1 MELTQFD
8 KELLNL
14 IQTGLPLTPAPFADL
29 AARLGCPEQQV
40 LQRLAQLRDA
50 GVIRRLGAFF
60 DAESLGYRGWLVA
73 VKVEEMSLPAVAR
86 AVNAWPEVTHNDEL
100 DHEYNLWF
108 TIQTRTEAEKDGL
121 LRQVA
126 AMPGVSAVFSLPT
139 TDRFKVNVEFQME

>member
-40 LQRLAQLRDA
+40 MERLAQLRDA

-73 VKVEEMSLPAVAR
+73 VKVEEISLPTVAQ
-86 AVNAWPEVTHNDEL
+86 AVNAWPEVTHNDER

>member
-14 IQTGLPLTPAPFADL
+14 IQTGLPLTPAPFAAVAD
-29 AARLGCPEQQV
+29 RLGCPEQQV
-40 LQRLAQLRDA
+40 LERLAQLRDA

-73 VKVEEMSLPAVAR
+73 VKVEEILLPAVAR
-86 AVNAWPEVTHNDEL
+86 AVNAWPEVTHNDER

-121 LRQVA
+121 LRQVT

-139 TDRFKVNVEFQME
+139 TDRFKVNVEFLME

>member
-86 AVNAWPEVTHNDEL
+86 AVNAWPEVTHNDER
-100 DHEYNLWF
+100 DHEFNLWF

>member
-14 IQTGLPLTPAPFADL
+14 IQTGLPLTPAPFAVV

-40 LQRLAQLRDA
+40 MERLAQLRDA

-73 VKVEEMSLPAVAR
+73 VKVEEISLPTVAQ
-86 AVNAWPEVTHNDEL
+86 AVNAWPEVTHNDER

-108 TIQTRTEAEKDGL
+108 TIQTRTDEEKEER

-126 AMPGVSAVFSLPT
+126 SMPGVSAVFSLPT
-139 TDRFKVNVEFQME
+139 TDRFKVNVEFRME

>member
-14 IQTGLPLTPAPFADL
+14 IQTGLPLTPAPFAAV

-40 LQRLAQLRDA
+40 LERLAQLRDA

-86 AVNAWPEVTHNDEL
+86 AVNAWPEVTHNDER
-100 DHEYNLWF
+100 DHEFNLWF

>member
-86 AVNAWPEVTHNDEL
+86 AVNAWPEVTHNDER

-108 TIQTRTEAEKDGL
+108 TIQTRTDEEKEER

-126 AMPGVSAVFSLPT
+126 SMPGVSAVFSLPT

>member
-1 MELTQFD
+1 MELTRFD
-8 KELLNL
+8 KKLLNL
-14 IQTGLPLTPAPFADL
+14 IQTGLPLTPAPFAAV

-40 LQRLAQLRDA
+40 LERLAQLRDA

-73 VKVEEMSLPAVAR
+73 VKVEEISLPTVAQ
-86 AVNAWPEVTHNDEL
+86 AVNAWPEVTHNDER

-108 TIQTRTEAEKDGL
+108 TIQTRTDEEKEER

-126 AMPGVSAVFSLPT
+126 SMPGVSAVFSLPT
-139 TDRFKVNVEFQME
+139 TDRFKVNVEFRME

>member
-14 IQTGLPLTPAPFADL
+14 IQTGLPLTPAPFAAV

-40 LQRLAQLRDA
+40 MERLAQLRDA

-73 VKVEEMSLPAVAR
+73 VKVEEISLPTVAQ
-86 AVNAWPEVTHNDEL
+86 AVNAWPEVTHNDER

>member
-14 IQTGLPLTPAPFADL
+14 IQTGLPLTPAPFAVV

-40 LQRLAQLRDA
+40 MERLAQLRDA

-73 VKVEEMSLPAVAR
+73 VKVEEALLPAVAL
-86 AVNAWPEVTHNDEL
+86 AVNAWPEVTHNDER

>member
-14 IQTGLPLTPAPFADL
+14 IQTGLPLTPAPFAAV

-40 LQRLAQLRDA
+40 MERLAQLRDA

-73 VKVEEMSLPAVAR
+73 VKVEEISLPTVAQ
-86 AVNAWPEVTHNDEL
+86 AVNAWPEVTHNDER

-139 TDRFKVNVEFQME
+139 TDRFKVNVEFRME

>member
-14 IQTGLPLTPAPFADL
+14 IQTGLPLTPAPFAVV

-40 LQRLAQLRDA
+40 MERLAQLRDA

-73 VKVEEMSLPAVAR
+73 VKVEELSLPAVAR
-86 AVNAWPEVTHNDEL
+86 AVSAWPEVTHNDER

>member
-14 IQTGLPLTPAPFADL
+14 IQTGLPLTPAPFAAV

-40 LQRLAQLRDA
+40 LERLAQLRDA

-73 VKVEEMSLPAVAR
+73 VKVEEISLPTVAQ
-86 AVNAWPEVTHNDEL
+86 AVNAWPEVTHNDER

-108 TIQTRTEAEKDGL
+108 TIQARSEARQQAL
-121 LRQVA
+121 LCRIG
-126 AMPGVSAVFSLPT
+126 AMAGVLAVIVLPT
-139 TDRFKVNVEFQME
+139 TARYKVNVEFRME

>member
-1 MELTQFD
+1 MPYERL
-8 KELLNL
+8 
-14 IQTGLPLTPAPFADL
+14 AAV

-40 LQRLAQLRDA
+40 LERLAQLRDA

-73 VKVEEMSLPAVAR
+73 VKVEEISLPTVAQ
-86 AVNAWPEVTHNDEL
+86 AVNAWPEVTHNDER

-108 TIQTRTEAEKDGL
+108 TIQTRTDEEKEER

-139 TDRFKVNVEFQME
+139 TDRFKVNVEFRME

>member
-14 IQTGLPLTPAPFADL
+14 IQTGLPLTPAPFAAV

-40 LQRLAQLRDA
+40 MERLAQLRDA

-86 AVNAWPEVTHNDEL
+86 AVNAWPEVTHNDER

>member
-14 IQTGLPLTPAPFADL
+14 IQTGLPLTPAPFAAV

-40 LQRLAQLRDA
+40 MERLAQLRDA

-86 AVNAWPEVTHNDEL
+86 AANAWPEVTHNDER
-100 DHEYNLWF
+100 DHEFNLWF

>member
-14 IQTGLPLTPAPFADL
+14 IQTGLPLTPAPFAAV

-40 LQRLAQLRDA
+40 LERLTQLRDA

-73 VKVEEMSLPAVAR
+73 VKVEEISLPTVAQ
-86 AVNAWPEVTHNDEL
+86 AVNAWPEVTHNDER

-108 TIQTRTEAEKDGL
+108 TIQTRTDEEKEER

-139 TDRFKVNVEFQME
+139 TDRFKVNVEFRME

>member
-14 IQTGLPLTPAPFADL
+14 IQTGLPLTPAPFAAV

-40 LQRLAQLRDA
+40 LERLAQLRDA

-60 DAESLGYRGWLVA
+60 DAESLGYRGWRVA
-73 VKVEEMSLPAVAR
+73 VKVEEISLPTVAQ
-86 AVNAWPEVTHNDEL
+86 AVNAWPEVTHNDER

-108 TIQTRTEAEKDGL
+108 TIQTRTDEEKEER

-126 AMPGVSAVFSLPT
+126 SMPGVSAVFSLPT

>member
-14 IQTGLPLTPAPFADL
+14 IQTGLPLTPAPFAAV

-73 VKVEEMSLPAVAR
+73 VKVEEMLLPAVAL
-86 AVNAWPEVTHNDEL
+86 AVNAWPEVTHNDER

>member
-14 IQTGLPLTPAPFADL
+14 IQTGLPLTPAPFAAV

-40 LQRLAQLRDA
+40 MERLAQLRDA

-86 AVNAWPEVTHNDEL
+86 AVNAWPEVTHNDER
-100 DHEYNLWF
+100 DHEFNLWF

-126 AMPGVSAVFSLPT
+126 AMPGVLAVFSLPT

>member
-14 IQTGLPLTPAPFADL
+14 IQTGLPLTPAPFAAV

-86 AVNAWPEVTHNDEL
+86 AVNAWPEVTHNDER
-100 DHEYNLWF
+100 DHEFNLWF

>member
-14 IQTGLPLTPAPFADL
+14 IQTGLPLTPAPFAAV

-40 LQRLAQLRDA
+40 LERLAQLRDA

-73 VKVEEMSLPAVAR
+73 VKVEEMLLPAVAL
-86 AVNAWPEVTHNDEL
+86 AVNAWPEVTHNDER

>member
-73 VKVEEMSLPAVAR
+73 VKVEEMLLPAVAL
-86 AVNAWPEVTHNDEL
+86 AVNAWPEVTHNDER